1 MNCFFRVFS
10 GTVRTIQKTDMST
23 LRGERTSGEAG
34 KRRGWNASV
43 LSPDVSL
50 QGGQGGVAEESVTHS
65 GSGSAGSRTSVAAST
80 ALEVSVLPY
89 CSYTCSTP
97 RSLHISFK
105 KGKEL
110 FTKYLYHDARPM
122 GKENNPEHDDSI
134 DLKLSLHF

>member
-1 MNCFFRVFS
+1 M
-10 GTVRTIQKTDMST
+10 
-23 LRGERTSGEAG
+23 
-34 KRRGWNASV
+34 
-43 LSPDVSL
+43 SL
-50 QGGQGGVAEESVTHS
+50 QGRQGGVAEESVTHS
-65 GSGSAGSRTSVAAST
+65 GSSSASSRTSVATSI

-122 GKENNPEHDDSI
+122 GKENNPEHDDDSI